1 MGSNPECF
9 FEYFSSSNTGLIPH
23 WSLGWWRSVGRLV
36 GWLIELVIIGLV
48 GIFRAGK
55 PEKEINIIHTQ
66 MKAMFPVKCHKN
78 SRIAL

>member
-48 GIFRAGK
+48 GIFSGREVTGK
-55 PEKEINIIHTQ
+55 GNKHHPYTNESNVSSEVSQK
-66 MKAMFPVKCHKN
+66 
-78 SRIAL
+78 